1 MLEEPSIKII
11 RAWSAKKGEKQI
23 CEIPP
28 PQLLLLDTSQP
39 VGGWMEVLDAEGEA
53 VEPVVSLPSAA
64 SMVNANLWL
73 DTLDHGTFDLITGPF
88 TVLRSG
94 LC

>member
-1 MLEEPSIKII
+1 
-11 RAWSAKKGEKQI
+11 
-23 CEIPP
+23 
-28 PQLLLLDTSQP
+28 
-39 VGGWMEVLDAEGEA
+39 MEVLDAEGEA

-64 SMVNANLWL
+64 SMVNANLCL
-73 DTLDHGTFDLITGPF
+73 DTLDHGTFDLVTGPF